1 MAVVHLDNNAID
13 AGVVTYEP
21 QETSIVYHQGDRQAY
36 DLVLTVEN
44 IDGDLTGCRAIVLFE
59 YESGAV
65 NMDNATIE
73 LPNTVR
79 YRVAAGMLAES
90 GEVVGRVVVY
100 DQAETYRR
108 TLGAWRFR
116 IANDP
121 GEPEIPPDDP
131 DIPIIQSLLLDAQRL
146 NRDTAAA
153 LDRAET
159 VEQGAQAART
169 AAQAAQTAAEAA
181 QAGAEAARD
190 DAATHAAT
198 AGQQATASAQSAT
211 QAAGS
216 ATAAGTAKTGAET
229 ARTGAQAAQTAA
241 ESARDQ
247 AQATVANMVPKNR
260 TVNGHALSSN
270 VTLTAADV
278 GAAAAERPTMYT
290 LPLRDGYVDYKPNSS
305 FFIKNAFGEVTL
317 WLAVKK
323 IDDSA
328 FEVAYIADLPVGFR
342 PPYFVES
349 SITGSVSAG
358 GEKSAGTMQVED
370 NGRLAIYINSN
381 TTAKSVAGSISYL
394 AAET

>member
-131 DIPIIQSLLLDAQRL
+131 DIPIIQSLLW
-146 NRDTAAA
+146 
-153 LDRAET
+153 
-159 VEQGAQAART
+159 
-169 AAQAAQTAAEAA
+169 
-181 QAGAEAARD
+181 
-190 DAATHAAT
+190 THS
-198 AGQQATASAQSAT
+198 G
-211 QAAGS
+211 
-216 ATAAGTAKTGAET
+216 
-229 ARTGAQAAQTAA
+229 
-241 ESARDQ
+241 
-247 AQATVANMVPKNR
+247 
-260 TVNGHALSSN
+260 
-270 VTLTAADV
+270 
-278 GAAAAERPTMYT
+278 
-290 LPLRDGYVDYKPNSS
+290 
-305 FFIKNAFGEVTL
+305 
-317 WLAVKK
+317 
-323 IDDSA
+323 
-328 FEVAYIADLPVGFR
+328 
-342 PPYFVES
+342 
-349 SITGSVSAG
+349 
-358 GEKSAGTMQVED
+358 
-370 NGRLAIYINSN
+370 
-381 TTAKSVAGSISYL
+381 
-394 AAET
+394 